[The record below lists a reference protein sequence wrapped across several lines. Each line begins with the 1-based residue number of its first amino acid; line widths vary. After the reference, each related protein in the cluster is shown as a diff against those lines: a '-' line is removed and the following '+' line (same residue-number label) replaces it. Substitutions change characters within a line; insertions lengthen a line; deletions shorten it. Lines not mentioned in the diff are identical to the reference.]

1 MTTSSIDPYSLLE
14 PYNPWWSNLA
24 WYKEDP
30 LLQAFEESILNKEP
44 RLYYHLHQRIHTRGK
59 YGIITLRGPRR
70 AGKTTLIKLLIKHL
84 LVERRIYPKSIFY
97 VSLDY
102 EGLEDVKLV
111 NLLEAIASSGRYEKY
126 VFLDEA
132 SIYPGWAQALKN
144 LYDMNLVLRG
154 KMKIIA
160 TGSHS
165 MDLAE
170 AASKLR
176 GRQGNFAELF
186 NVGGNL
192 IHLPL
197 RFPEVVEAIRGEI
210 DRYFNKQRLRT
221 PGLRFELLKKL
232 ASGEIPEIIQ
242 YIYYIYDNYFQLLQ
256 TLFDDYLIHGGYP
269 RAIDE
274 YHKKGAISGEFYSDL
289 AELLVKDSVKAG
301 LDPDNLKRLLFAL
314 TEPKRLSSTVSFS
327 KIDGIGLDE
336 DARPKRRFGL
346 GWYLE
351 YLRTTWTFFFSNR
364 ELGESGSCK
373 PNPEAEV
380 KNYVLD
386 PFIYHSLYSYLR
398 NIPNPYDKSI
408 ELLSDEGFKGQL
420 VESVIASHLLLSQQ
434 LFERVPSVD
443 YSRVLMYRKKSYNDK
458 EQETDFILCIK
469 KRGKSYR
476 FIMESKLR
484 RTPTHV
490 IPEEGKIVLTKDILT
505 TRSNM
510 IYIPVSLFLLI
521 F

>member
-14 PYNPWWSNLA
+14 PYNPWWSNPE

-30 LLQAFEESILNKEP
+30 LLQVFDKSILNKEP
-44 RLYYHLHQRIHTRGK
+44 RLYHHLRQRIHTRGK
-59 YGIITLRGPRR
+59 HGIITLRGPRR
-70 AGKTTLIKLLIKHL
+70 AGKTTLIRLIIKYLLT
-84 LVERRIYPKSIFY
+84 ERRVYPKSIFY

-102 EGLEDVKLV
+102 EGLKEIKLAD
-111 NLLEAIASSGRYEKY
+111 LLQAISTSGRFEKY

-132 SIYPGWAQALKN
+132 SMYPGWAQALKN
-144 LYDMNLVLRG
+144 LYDTSLVLRG
-154 KMKIIA
+154 RMKIVA

-165 MDLAE
+165 MDLEE

-176 GRQGNFAELF
+176 GRQGSFAELF

-192 IHLPL
+192 VHLPL
-197 RFPEVVEAIRGEI
+197 RFPEVVETIRGEI
-210 DRYFNKQRLRT
+210 DKYFNERRLRA
-221 PGLRFELLKKL
+221 PGLRFVLLRKL
-232 ASGEIPEIIQ
+232 ASGEIPGIIQ
-242 YIYYIYDNYFQLLQ
+242 HIYDNYFQLLQ
-256 TLFDDYLIHGGYP
+256 TLFNDYLIHGGYP

-274 YHKKGAISGEFYSDL
+274 YHKKKAIAGQFYSDL

-314 TEPKRLSSTVSFS
+314 TEPRRLSSTVNFS
-327 KIDGIGLDE
+327 KIDVIGLDE

-346 GWYLE
+346 GRYLE

-364 ELGESGSCK
+364 ELGESGSCE
-373 PNPEAEV
+373 PNPEVDV

-386 PFIYHSLYSYLR
+386 PFIYYSLYSYLR
-398 NIPNPYDKSI
+398 NIPNPHAESK
-408 ELLSDEGFKGQL
+408 ELLSDERFKGQL
-420 VESVIASHLLLSQQ
+420 VESIIASHLLLSQQ
-434 LFERVPSVD
+434 LFERVPSVY
-443 YSRVLMYRKKSYNDK
+443 YSRVLMYRKKPYNDK

-469 KRGKSYR
+469 KRGESYR
-476 FIMESKLR
+476 FIIESKFR

-490 IPEEGKIVLTKDILT
+490 IPEEGKIVLTKDTLKS
-505 TRSNM
+505 RKNM
-510 IYIPVSLFLLI
+510 TYIPVSLFLLI

>member
-1 MTTSSIDPYSLLE
+1 MTTSLIDPYSLLE
-14 PYNPWWSNLA
+14 PYNPWWSDPA

-30 LLQAFEESILNKEP
+30 LLRVFEESILNKEP
-44 RLYYHLHQRIHTRGK
+44 RLYYHLRQRIHTRGK

-70 AGKTTLIKLLIKHL
+70 VGKTTLIKLLIKYL
-84 LVERRIYPKSIFY
+84 LVERRIHPRSIFY
-97 VSLDY
+97 ISLDY

-111 NLLEAIASSGRYEKY
+111 SLLKAIASSGRFEKY

-132 SIYPGWAQALKN
+132 SMYPGWAQALKN

-176 GRQGNFAELF
+176 GRQGSFAELF

-192 IHLPL
+192 THLPL
-197 RFPEVVEAIRGEI
+197 RFPEVVEAIRDEI
-210 DRYFNKQRLRT
+210 DRYFNKQKLRT
-221 PGLRFELLKKL
+221 PRLRFELLKKL
-232 ASGEIPEIIQ
+232 ASGEIPEVIQ
-242 YIYYIYDNYFQLLQ
+242 YIYDNYFQLLQ
-256 TLFDDYLIHGGYP
+256 ALFDDYLIHGGYP

-274 YHKKGAISGEFYSDL
+274 YHKTGAISREFYFDL
-289 AELLVKDSVKAG
+289 AELLVKDSAKAG
-301 LDPDNLKRLLFAL
+301 LDPDNLKRLLFVL
-314 TEPKRLSSTVSFS
+314 TEPKRLSGTVNFS
-327 KIDGIGLDE
+327 KIDVIGLDE
-336 DARPKRRFGL
+336 DARPKRRFRL
-346 GWYLE
+346 GRYLE
-351 YLRTTWTFFFSNR
+351 YLRTTWAFFFSNR
-364 ELGESGSCK
+364 ELGESGSCE
-373 PNPEAEV
+373 PNLEVEV

-386 PFIYHSLYSYLR
+386 PFIYYSLYSYLR
-398 NIPNPYDKSI
+398 NIPDPYDKSK

-443 YSRVLMYRKKSYNDK
+443 YSRVLMYKKKPYNGK
-458 EQETDFILCIK
+458 EKETDFTLCVR
-469 KRGKSYR
+469 KRGESYR
-476 FIMESKLR
+476 FIIESKFR
-484 RTPTHV
+484 RTPAHV
-490 IPEEGKIVLTKDILT
+490 IPEEGKIVLTKDALKTRNST
-505 TRSNM
+505 T
-510 IYIPVSLFLLI
+510 YIPAPLFLLI

>member
-1 MTTSSIDPYSLLE
+1 MTASSIDPYSLLE
-14 PYNPWWSNLA
+14 PYNPWWSNPA

-44 RLYYHLHQRIHTRGK
+44 RLYYHLRQRIHTRGK
-59 YGIITLRGPRR
+59 YGIVTLRGPRR
-70 AGKTTLIKLLIKHL
+70 VGKTTLIKLLIKYL

-97 VSLDY
+97 ISLDY

-111 NLLEAIASSGRYEKY
+111 NLLKAIAFSGRFEKY
-126 VFLDEA
+126 IFLDEA
-132 SIYPGWAQALKN
+132 SMYPGWAQALKN
-144 LYDMNLVLRG
+144 LYDMSLVLRG
-154 KMKIIA
+154 RMKIIA

-176 GRQGNFAELF
+176 GRQGSFAELF

-197 RFPEVVEAIRGEI
+197 RFPEVVEAIRGEV
-210 DRYFNKQRLRT
+210 DRYFNERRLRT

-242 YIYYIYDNYFQLLQ
+242 YIYDNYFRLLQ

-274 YHKKGAISGEFYSDL
+274 YHKTGAISGEFYSDL

-314 TEPKRLSSTVSFS
+314 TEPKRLSSTVDFS
-327 KIDGIGLDE
+327 KIDVIGLDE

-346 GWYLE
+346 GRYLE

-364 ELGESGSCK
+364 ELGESGSCE
-373 PNPEAEV
+373 PNPEVDV

-386 PFIYHSLYSYLR
+386 PFIYYSLYSYLR
-398 NIPNPYDKSI
+398 NIPNPYDKSKD
-408 ELLSDEGFKGQL
+408 LLSDEGFKGQL

-443 YSRVLMYRKKSYNDK
+443 YSRVLMYRKKPYNDK
-458 EQETDFILCIK
+458 EKETDFILCIK
-469 KRGKSYR
+469 KRGESHR
-476 FIMESKLR
+476 FIIESKFR

-490 IPEEGKIVLTKDILT
+490 IPEEGKIVLTKDALK
-505 TRSNM
+505 TRNNM
-510 IYIPVSLFLLI
+510 TYIPVPLFLLI

>member
-1 MTTSSIDPYSLLE
+1 VSKDSIDPYSLLA
-14 PYNPWWSNLA
+14 PYNPWWSDSK

-30 LLQAFEESILNKEP
+30 LLQVFEESILTKEP
-44 RLYYHLHQRIHTRGK
+44 RLYYHLRRIYEPGR

-70 AGKTTLIKLLIKHL
+70 AGKTTLIKLLIKYL
-84 LVERRIYPKSIFY
+84 LKERRISPKSVFY
-97 VSLDY
+97 ISLDY
-102 EGLEDVKLV
+102 EGLEEVKLV
-111 NLLEAIASSGRYEKY
+111 SLLEAIALSGRFEKY

-132 SIYPGWAQALKN
+132 SMYPGWAQALKN
-144 LYDMNLVLRG
+144 LYDMGLVVRG
-154 KMKIIA
+154 KMKIVA

-176 GRQGNFAELF
+176 GRQGSLARLF

-197 RFPEVVEAIRGEI
+197 RFPEVVEAIRGEV
-210 DRYFNKQRLRT
+210 DEYFNRRRLRRA
-221 PGLRFELLKKL
+221 GLRFNLLREL
-232 ASGEIPEIIQ
+232 ASGGIPEIIQ
-242 YIYYIYDNYFQLLQ
+242 YIYDNYFQLLQ
-256 TLFDDYLIHGGYP
+256 TLFEDYLIHGGYP

-274 YHKKGAISGEFYSDL
+274 YHKNGVISNEFYSDL
-289 AELLVKDSVKAG
+289 SELLVKDSIKAG
-301 LDPDNLKRLLFAL
+301 LNPENLKRLLTAL
-314 TEPKRLSSTVSFS
+314 TEPKRLSSTVNFS
-327 KIDGIGLDE
+327 KIDVIGLDE

-346 GWYLE
+346 GHYLE
-351 YLRTTWTFFFSNR
+351 YLRTTWTFFFSYR
-364 ELGESGSCK
+364 EQGKSESCE
-373 PNPEAEV
+373 PNPEVEV

-398 NIPNPYDKSI
+398 NIPNPYDNSK

-420 VESVIASHLLLSQQ
+420 VESVVASHLLLSQQ

-443 YSRVLMYRKKSYNDK
+443 YSRVLMYSKKSYNGK
-458 EQETDFILCIK
+458 EQETDFILYVK
-469 KRGKSYR
+469 KWGRSYR
-476 FIMESKLR
+476 FIIESKFK

-490 IPEEGKIVLTKDILT
+490 IPEKGKIILTKDTLKTRNNLT
-505 TRSNM
+505 
-510 IYIPVSLFLLI
+510 YIPVPLFLLI